1 MINEIQNT
9 CLIVQL
15 ENNKTNHEFMNYSH
29 DDKNIIISAGI
40 SMFQYGHRDISS
52 STDSKIKHIILE
64 METNHHD
71 EIKKKE
77 QDIQRIKSNGETEL
91 SKRILELQN
100 SHAKSFQYLQTEIDS
115 LTIANK
121 KLREGDNWKEY
132 QVLLDQYKQENEKR
146 IIEQKDLYSSLLQSK
161 ETEINGKN
169 QELGELRNTNI
180 ESIKISTSSSRKGK
194 KGEDDVDEIVQK
206 YFKNVDIENISTG
219 EGARGDRIYHI
230 DGIKIMA
237 EMKSYSSKIQ
247 YNNKDRGVVKFIRDM
262 EMNEDYQCGIMI
274 SLTSPIADKEKG
286 VIKPMISPEYLD
298 DGRPVIYIHPGE
310 NMSLLESDEFIFLG
324 FITIIS
330 IVKSMKNSKKMHDLL
345 KNTKV
350 INNIISG
357 LFKLKKDYSDAR
369 CDELRK
375 AKQLVECIENRNQHS
390 LIEHIEKLF
399 TELLNDNHYCEQPLI
414 NDIINNIKN

>member
-1 MINEIQNT
+1 MDNEIQNT

-15 ENNKTNHEFMNYSH
+15 DNNKTNHEFMNYSH

-64 METNHHD
+64 METNHQV
-71 EIKKKE
+71 EMKKKE
-77 QDIQRIKSNGETEL
+77 QDLQRIKSNAETEL
-91 SKRILELQN
+91 SKRVLELQN
-100 SHAKSFQYLQTEIDS
+100 THAKSFQYLQTEIDS

-132 QVLLDQYKQENEKR
+132 QLLLDQYKQENEKR

-247 YNNKDRGVVKFIRDM
+247 FNNKDRGVVKFIRDM

-310 NMSLLESDEFIFLG
+310 NISLLESDEFIFLG

-357 LFKLKKDYSDAR
+357 IFKLKKDYSEAR

-414 NDIINNIKN
+414 NDIKNNDN

>member
-15 ENNKTNHEFMNYSH
+15 ENNNTNHEFMNYSH

-52 STDSKIKHIILE
+52 STNSKIKHIILE

-77 QDIQRIKSNGETEL
+77 QDLQRIKSNSETEL
-91 SKRILELQN
+91 SKRVLELQN

-115 LTIANK
+115 LTSANK

-132 QVLLDQYKQENEKR
+132 QILLDQYKQENEKR
-146 IIEQKDLYSSLLQSK
+146 IIEQKDLYLSLLQSK

-247 YNNKDRGVVKFIRDM
+247 FNNKDRGVVKFIRDM

-369 CDELRK
+369 CDELRR

-414 NDIINNIKN
+414 NDIKIEDK

>member
-1 MINEIQNT
+1 MNNEIQNSS
-9 CLIVQL
+9 LIVQL
-15 ENNKTNHEFMNYSH
+15 ENNKTNHEFMNYGH

-40 SMFQYGHRDISS
+40 SMFNSGHRDISS
-52 STDSKIKHIILE
+52 STDSKIKNIIVE
-64 METNHHD
+64 MEKNHQD
-71 EIKKKE
+71 EIKNKNE
-77 QDIQRIKSNGETEL
+77 EILRIKTNSENDIN
-91 SKRILELQN
+91 KRVHELQN

-115 LTIANK
+115 LTSANK

-132 QVLLDQYKQENEKR
+132 QVLLEQYKQQNEKR
-146 IIEQKDLYSSLLQSK
+146 ILEQKDLYNSLLKSK
-161 ETEINGKN
+161 EIEISDKN
-169 QELGELRNTNI
+169 QELGVLRNTNI

-206 YFKNVDIENISTG
+206 YFKNVDIENISSG

-247 YNNKDRGVVKFIRDM
+247 FNNKERGVVKFIRDM

-298 DGRPVIYIHPGE
+298 DGRPVIYIHPGV

-350 INNIISG
+350 INKIISG
-357 LFKLKKDYSDAR
+357 LFKLKKDYGEAR

-375 AKQLVECIENRNQHS
+375 AKQLVDCIENRNQQS
-390 LIEHIEKLF
+390 LIEYIEKLF
-399 TELLNDNHYCEQPLI
+399 TELLNDNHYCEQLVI
-414 NDIINNIKN
+414 DDTIKIEDN

>member
-52 STDSKIKHIILE
+52 STNSKIKHIILE

-77 QDIQRIKSNGETEL
+77 QDLQRIKSNGETEL
-91 SKRILELQN
+91 SKRVLELQN

-115 LTIANK
+115 LTSANK

-132 QVLLDQYKQENEKR
+132 QILLDQYKQENEKR
-146 IIEQKDLYSSLLQSK
+146 IIEQKDLYLSLLQSK

-247 YNNKDRGVVKFIRDM
+247 FNNKDRGVVKFIRDM

-369 CDELRK
+369 CDELRR

-414 NDIINNIKN
+414 NDIKIEDK

>member
-52 STDSKIKHIILE
+52 STNSKIKHIILE

-77 QDIQRIKSNGETEL
+77 QDLQRIKSNGETEL
-91 SKRILELQN
+91 SKRVLELQN

-115 LTIANK
+115 LTSANK

-132 QVLLDQYKQENEKR
+132 QILLDQYKQENEKR
-146 IIEQKDLYSSLLQSK
+146 IIEQKDLYLSLLQSK

-247 YNNKDRGVVKFIRDM
+247 FNNKDRGVVKFIRDM

-369 CDELRK
+369 CDELRR

-414 NDIINNIKN
+414 TDIKIEDK